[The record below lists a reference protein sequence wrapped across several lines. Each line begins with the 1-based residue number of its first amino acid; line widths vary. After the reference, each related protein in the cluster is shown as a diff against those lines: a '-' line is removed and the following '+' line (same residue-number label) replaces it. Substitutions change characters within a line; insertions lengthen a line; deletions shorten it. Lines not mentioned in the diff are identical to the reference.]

1 MTVTVL
7 NTKISETE
15 NKNSDN
21 SIYITTLEFNKLTA
35 EHFAARLKH
44 VNCVN
49 KTDFDNILKSFN
61 KRIASNKANHLEV
74 QKKLNSLI
82 TKNYNFFLGRI
93 YCASNDG
100 SQNTFVYINQHFA

>member
-1 MTVTVL
+1 MVTATVL

-21 SIYITTLEFNKLTA
+21 SIYIATPEFNKLTA

-61 KRIASNKANHLEV
+61 KRIASNKTNHLEV

-93 YCASNDG
+93 
-100 SQNTFVYINQHFA
+100 